1 MQSIN
6 YKNFIINYWPCFL
19 VVLAFFGFISKAL
32 YNYPIGVMSLI
43 GLYITLSN
51 PKILIN
57 DNTFKIFLVI
67 FLCIWLPQVISLI
80 NAVNIEHSLKT
91 VIPYLRFLFVGI
103 FFLVFISKDKEKI
116 DFIVKSI
123 VFLII
128 FWTVDA
134 SIQFFYKK
142 DIFGSIL
149 RN

>member
-1 MQSIN
+1 M
-6 YKNFIINYWPCFL
+6 
-19 VVLAFFGFISKAL
+19 
-32 YNYPIGVMSLI
+32 
-43 GLYITLSN
+43 
-51 PKILIN
+51 
-57 DNTFKIFLVI
+57 
-67 FLCIWLPQVISLI
+67 PQVISLI

-123 VFLII
+123 FFLII

-149 RN
+149 HIDNPNVTSSCGCGESFNVL